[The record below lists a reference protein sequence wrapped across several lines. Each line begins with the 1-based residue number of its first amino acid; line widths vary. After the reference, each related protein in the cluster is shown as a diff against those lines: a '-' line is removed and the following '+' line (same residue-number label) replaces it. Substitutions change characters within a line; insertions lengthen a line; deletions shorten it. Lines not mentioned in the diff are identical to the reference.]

1 MQNKSLLWHFALHSR
16 PLSAARSIMV
26 ATNRLPHALL
36 CIAVTWMGPDEQ
48 LLPVGWHSKPPVLS
62 STTPP
67 RASCHIRKIAG
78 CACAGNAGNV
88 FPATDFKGNREL
100 AIPAC
105 ITARA
110 LRMECM
116 SGSLSRGDGEN
127 VPGIPGAC
135 TTRNLTYLARDPYNS
150 FWRWVMWSY
159 QWSPSPM
166 LEEVPDG
173 EYVGQGIV
181 WTAFDVGKS
190 CVRQIEQGTAL
201 YHNLVEP
208 CSTPLPIQDGTS
220 LRSSG
225 TQCNRLRWLHIVC
238 GDNRALWRPGV
249 SVTVLLDALH
259 WSHRRW
265 RPIRQ
270 SSDGEVPEIT
280 HHVDGSRWS
289 QSLVGDVSTTDLLC
303 VAHWNTM
310 SSLHVITDVQMRG
323 LTKPRK
329 WKRPILGQLLKSNP
343 CLTVPIW
350 SRA

>member
-1 MQNKSLLWHFALHSR
+1 MMSSSNGSIFRFTGHLCGEFTGHRWIPHIKPLTRSFDVFCDLRLNK
-16 PLSAARSIMV
+16 
-26 ATNRLPHALL
+26 RLNK
-36 CIAVTWMGPDEQ
+36 Q

-67 RASCHIRKIAG
+67 WASCQIRKIAG
-78 CACAGNAGNV
+78 CACVGNAGNV
-88 FPATDFKGNREL
+88 FPYTDFKGNHEL

-105 ITARA
+105 VTH
-110 LRMECM
+110 EPWCM
-116 SGSLSRGDGEN
+116 SGSITRGGGEN

-150 FWRWVMWSY
+150 FWSWVMWSY
-159 QWSPSPM
+159 QWSPLPM

-225 TQCNRLRWLHIVC
+225 TQCNRRRWLHIVC

-259 WSHRRW
+259 WSHSW

-270 SSDGEVPEIT
+270 SSDGVVPEIT
-280 HHVDGSRWS
+280 HHVDGSRLQKRWRATAWCGKS
-289 QSLVGDVSTTDLLC
+289 KFAISCGWLKIGSVSHPDDI
-303 VAHWNTM
+303 
-310 SSLHVITDVQMRG
+310 IT
-323 LTKPRK
+323 LP
-329 WKRPILGQLLKSNP
+329 
-343 CLTVPIW
+343 
-350 SRA
+350 